1 MSNTYNKQN
10 NILDRY
16 IKLVIRWNVQE
27 GCNVELRVLRYFLA
41 VAREENISRAAE
53 ALHTAQP
60 SLSRQLKE
68 LEEELGKTLFIR
80 GRRKITLTEEGMFL
94 RKRAEEIIGL
104 VDRTTNALTMD
115 DAAVTGDVY
124 IGGGETEGMRV
135 IARLA
140 GELGQHYPEVHLH
153 IVSGD
158 SMDIVEQLDKGLID
172 FALLVGGVNT
182 QRYEHIRLPDRDAWG
197 VLMRKDHPLAQKSA
211 IRPEDLYHE
220 PLLLSRQVKD
230 GSPVLTWMGRTLTQL
245 NVVSTHNLIYNA
257 SLMVEEGLGVA
268 VTLDGLI
275 NTTGDSPLCYRP
287 LSPRL
292 EVELFLAWKRYQTFS
307 PAAAKFLELLQKEI
321 ASET

>member
-1 MSNTYNKQN
+1 M
-10 NILDRY
+10 
-16 IKLVIRWNVQE
+16 
-27 GCNVELRVLRYFLA
+27 ELRVLRYFLA

-104 VDRTTNALTMD
+104 VDKTTDALTAD
-115 DAAVTGDVY
+115 DSVVAGDVY
-124 IGGGETEGMRV
+124 IGAGETEGVRM
-135 IARLA
+135 IARVA
-140 GELGQHYPEVHLH
+140 GILGRNYPDVHLH

-158 SMDIVEQLDKGLID
+158 SLDIVEQLDKGLMD
-172 FALLVGGVNT
+172 FALLVGVT
-182 QRYEHIRLPDRDAWG
+182 DAQKYEHIRLPDRDTWG
-197 VLMRKDHPLAQKSA
+197 ILMRKDHPLAQKSA
-211 IRPEDLYHE
+211 IRPEDLRQE
-220 PLLLSRQVKD
+220 PLMLSRQIKD
-230 GSPVLTWMGRTLTQL
+230 GSPFLTWMGRTLNQL

-275 NTTGDSPLCYRP
+275 NTTGDSSLCYRP

-292 EVELFLAWKRYQTFS
+292 EVELYLAWKRYQTFS
-307 PAAAKFLELLQKEI
+307 PAASKFLEVLQKEL
-321 ASET
+321 AES